1 MRVRLLLAFALVLLA
16 GPASAARAAKRPRHP
31 ARTYVPTPEN
41 LGKVGGFSPGWTP
54 LEACQERYR
63 DAPLDHFSWA
73 VPTQT
78 YRQRYFFCPHF
89 WEKKRDALAAAKRR
103 RGSAKAQPR
112 LRGVASLGADGE
124 SSPLD
129 DLDAGFTKSGPPIFF
144 YTGNEANVELYL
156 NATGLMW
163 EHAESFGAVLVF
175 AEHRYYGE
183 SKSKPKPKEDGDAL
197 DASAAHASSVG
208 GIIPGHLKKKGDYP
222 YLTSEQAMAD
232 YATLIRELKAEIRA
246 PDAPVFAFGGSYGG
260 MLATWMRLKYANV
273 VDGAVAGSA
282 PVWSFVGEDPP
293 VDPGAFADG
302 VTMDATA
309 AGGSP
314 PACAPNVRAAFAEL
328 IRRSE
333 TDPKSIKAPMRLCDD
348 TPLGK
353 SKDVLDVALW
363 AQGAFDYLAMGNFP
377 YESSYILN
385 GDGTLPP
392 YPFRVACGGAMADPT
407 LPNKGGDALLSA
419 LADAVGVYYNYSKT
433 QECFDTQHGS
443 NDDSDEDGELW
454 DYQYCTEMFMPMS
467 RDGVR
472 DMFFPQPWNETDAVL
487 ECERRWGVRP
497 KTLWATTAFGGK
509 RLSWA
514 SNVVWTNGYLDPWA
528 GLGVQESLSPSLVA
542 MMLPGGAHHLDFM
555 WSNDLDPEPVIEA
568 RKTQMRLLRQWI
580 LNKYRAVAARGETI
594 AEL

>member
-1 MRVRLLLAFALVLLA
+1 M
-16 GPASAARAAKRPRHP
+16 
-31 ARTYVPTPEN
+31 
-41 LGKVGGFSPGWTP
+41 
-54 LEACQERYR
+54 
-63 DAPLDHFSWA
+63 
-73 VPTQT
+73 
-78 YRQRYFFCPHF
+78 
-89 WEKKRDALAAAKRR
+89 
-103 RGSAKAQPR
+103 
-112 LRGVASLGADGE
+112 
-124 SSPLD
+124 
-129 DLDAGFTKSGPPIFF
+129 
-144 YTGNEANVELYL
+144 
-156 NATGLMW
+156 
-163 EHAESFGAVLVF
+163 
-175 AEHRYYGE
+175 
-183 SKSKPKPKEDGDAL
+183 
-197 DASAAHASSVG
+197 G

-353 SKDVLDVALW
+353 SKDALDVALW

-392 YPFRVACGGAMADPT
+392 YPFRVACGGAMADPK

-509 RLSWA
+509 
-514 SNVVWTNGYLDPWA
+514 GYLGPVTWC
-528 GLGVQESLSPSLVA
+528 GPTGTWTRG
-542 MMLPGGAHHLDFM
+542 PGWGC
-555 WSNDLDPEPVIEA
+555 
-568 RKTQMRLLRQWI
+568 R
-580 LNKYRAVAARGETI
+580 RASRRRSWP
-594 AEL
+594 

>member
-1 MRVRLLLAFALVLLA
+1 M
-16 GPASAARAAKRPRHP
+16 GTPSTRP
-31 ARTYVPTPEN
+31 T
-41 LGKVGGFSPGWTP
+41 
-54 LEACQERYR
+54 
-63 DAPLDHFSWA
+63 
-73 VPTQT
+73 
-78 YRQRYFFCPHF
+78 
-89 WEKKRDALAAAKRR
+89 
-103 RGSAKAQPR
+103 
-112 LRGVASLGADGE
+112 VATLGADGE

-183 SKSKPKPKEDGDAL
+183 SKPKPKEDEEDGNAL
-197 DASAAHASSVG
+197 DASNLG
-208 GIIPGHLKKKGDYP
+208 GIIPGHLKKKGEYP

-328 IRRSE
+328 LRRSE

-348 TPLGK
+348 TPLG
-353 SKDVLDVALW
+353 SPTDVLDVALW

-377 YESSYILN
+377 YASSYILN

-392 YPFRVACGGAMADPT
+392 YPFRVACGGAMADPK
-407 LPNKGGDALLSA
+407 LLNKGGDALLSA
-419 LADAVGVYYNYSKT
+419 LAGPARSTSAKA
-433 QECFDTQHGS
+433 S
-443 NDDSDEDGELW
+443 S
-454 DYQYCTEMFMPMS
+454 S
-467 RDGVR
+467 R
-472 DMFFPQPWNETDAVL
+472 
-487 ECERRWGVRP
+487 
-497 KTLWATTAFGGK
+497 TL
-509 RLSWA
+509 
-514 SNVVWTNGYLDPWA
+514 
-528 GLGVQESLSPSLVA
+528 
-542 MMLPGGAHHLDFM
+542 M
-555 WSNDLDPEPVIEA
+555 VIDH
-568 RKTQMRLLRQWI
+568 R
-580 LNKYRAVAARGETI
+580 V
-594 AEL
+594 